1 MRVLFVCLGNICR
14 SPMAHGLMEEKL
26 RRAGVAGVAVDSCGT
41 GAWHAGELA
50 DPRTRAVLAKHN
62 VGLDHRARQLR
73 DDDFERF
80 DLLLA
85 MDRANLRD
93 MTRRC
98 PAEHVDKLHLTLA
111 PIDRVDVPDP
121 YYGGPS
127 GFDDVYAMLDEALE
141 HWVSQV
147 QSSLP

>member
-26 RRAGVAGVAVDSCGT
+26 RRAGIDGVEVDSCGT

-50 DPRTRAVLAKHN
+50 DPRTRTLLTKH
-62 VGLDHRARQLR
+62 GIPLDHRARQLR
-73 DDDFERF
+73 DDDFARF

-93 MTRRC
+93 MMKRC
-98 PAEHVDKLHLTLA
+98 PAEHSAKLHLA
-111 PIDRVDVPDP
+111 RRHGDVPDP
-121 YYGGPS
+121 YYGGAG
-127 GFDDVYAMLDEALE
+127 GFDDVFAMLDGALD
-141 HWVSQV
+141 HWVSE
-147 QSSLP
+147 LREGG